1 MELNEQNVA
10 VELTKG
16 AVSADYKKG
25 FTNGVLSTVG
35 CVVVFKLVNGLI
47 IKPIA
52 KKRKAKKEKVKEEDF
67 GEMVDRVSKE
77 VKQDNI
83 DDLDD

>member
-1 MELNEQNVA
+1 MKLDEQNVA
-10 VELTKG
+10 VELTG
-16 AVSADYKKG
+16 SAVSADYKKG
-25 FTNGVLSTVG
+25 FSNGVLTTVG
-35 CVVVFKLVNGLI
+35 CVVVIKLVNGLI

-77 VKQDNI
+77 VKESNI